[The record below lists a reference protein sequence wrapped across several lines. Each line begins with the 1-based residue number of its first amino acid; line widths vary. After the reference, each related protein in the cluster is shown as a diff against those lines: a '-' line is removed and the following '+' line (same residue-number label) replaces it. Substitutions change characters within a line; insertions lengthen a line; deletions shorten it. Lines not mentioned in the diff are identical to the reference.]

1 MSSSAFRIKILLIL
15 SSQDEFK
22 NKVHCLMELIE
33 KKDDKILKETAAE
46 VILTVLKMCSCDL
59 IDAFSQAGYFSKELL
74 TLEGLKKVR

>member
-1 MSSSAFRIKILLIL
+1 
-15 SSQDEFK
+15 
-22 NKVHCLMELIE
+22 MELIE

-59 IDAFSQAGYFSKELL
+59 IDAFSRAGYFSKELL